1 MENHTDF
8 ARMAGVTLPHGAF
21 EVCPVE
27 VTADVIGGKWKPLIL
42 FYTSQQTRRFN
53 ELRRLIPGVTQ
64 QMLTLQLRELERA
77 GVIHREVYAQV
88 PPKVEYS
95 LTELGRSLIPLLW
108 QMFVW
113 GERYM
118 RMKQTHGDQAT
129 ASSAHEHD
137 AEE

>member
-8 ARMAGVTLPHGAF
+8 AHMAGAILPHGPF

-42 FYTSQQTRRFN
+42 FYTSMQTRRFN
-53 ELRRLIPGVTQ
+53 ELRRLMPGVTQ

-77 GVIHREVYAQV
+77 GMIHREVYAQV

-95 LTELGRSLIPLLW
+95 LTELGQSLLPLLW
-108 QMFVW
+108 QMFSW

-118 RMKQTHGDQAT
+118 RLKLAQDSRPT
-129 ASSAHEHD
+129 S
-137 AEE
+137 

>member
-8 ARMAGVTLPHGAF
+8 ARMAGVTLPHGPF

-95 LTELGRSLIPLLW
+95 LTDLGRSLIPLLW
-108 QMFVW
+108 QMFAW

-118 RMKQTHGDQAT
+118 HMKQAQRDQT
-129 ASSAHEHD
+129 ANSTAHAHN
-137 AEE
+137 AGA

>member
-8 ARMAGVTLPHGAF
+8 ARMASVSVSHQIF
-21 EVCPVE
+21 DICPVE

-64 QMLTLQLRELERA
+64 QMLTLQLRELERD
-77 GVIHREVYAQV
+77 GIIHREVYAQV

-95 LTELGRSLIPLLW
+95 QTELGRSLMPLLW

-118 RMKQTHGDQAT
+118 RLKQEQGGQTTGAT
-129 ASSAHEHD
+129 ARQHD
-137 AEE
+137 VGA